1 MSLKFKCPSC
11 NKEDLEIVETDI
23 TMTSLI
29 VEIDEESC
37 FEYDLI
43 DTGGGTVGRYQCLEC
58 GFVLKDENEQVIT
71 TEEEVVEWLRKNCC
85 QDKKSS

>member
-11 NKEDLEIVETDI
+11 KKEDLEVVETDVV
-23 TMTSLI
+23 MTSLI

-43 DTGGGTVGRYQCLEC
+43 DTGGGNVERFQCLEC
-58 GFVLKDENEQVIT
+58 GYILKDENEQVVT
-71 TEEEVVEWLRKNCC
+71 TEEDVVEWLKKNCS
-85 QDKKSS
+85 QDAG